1 MEDMAEKKR
10 RQKDSHAE
18 QQYGSSDGDSAL
30 WKMAATRDEDFGA

>member
-10 RQKDSHAE
+10 REKDSHS

-30 WKMAATRDEDFGA
+30 WKIAATRDEDFGA